1 MESVAVSTKKR
12 KPKWYPLE
20 EKEDSNE
27 INRYKKRIKRL
38 EQNVTTLSQ
47 ALLALEDR
55 LETIEDNIQFND
67 EESTDGSIELSGG
80 SDSDDEV
87 KIIVN
92 KLPDRD
98 SPGVSIHTD
107 SSHADD
113 EEEDSD
119 STGVNTS
126 DEEKDDSFGYKPGK
140 ATWFHADI
148 MGNVHDYR
156 TSHYIE
162 DSDSFPELGHNLDN
176 SGDKKKK
183 EIPPSLGPIILLEDD
198 DDESVQ

>member
-1 MESVAVSTKKR
+1 MESVAASTKKR

-55 LETIEDNIQFND
+55 LETIEDNLQFSD
-67 EESTDGSIELSGG
+67 EESIDASIELSGG
-80 SDSDDEV
+80 GDSDDEV

-92 KLPDRD
+92 KLPERD

-113 EEEDSD
+113 EEDDDDEDD

-126 DEEKDDSFGYKPGK
+126 DEEKDNSFGYKPGK

-176 SGDKKKK
+176 SVDKKKK
-183 EIPPSLGPIILLEDD
+183 ETGPIILLEDD
-198 DDESVQ
+198 DEESVQ